1 MSNKIKV
8 GDIFYDNSG
17 IACFYQVVQVY
28 DSGRIRIR
36 EIEKEESTESENG
49 YEFKSVPV
57 PNKFKPKREYNQ
69 HELLYVAVKDNDKGT
84 IKKLQQFS
92 DGEYYIDFYAG
103 YAKLYKGKPVISSY
117 WSVWMR

>member
-1 MSNKIKV
+1 MSKIKV

-17 IACFYQVVQVY
+17 IASFYQVVQVY
-28 DSGRIRIR
+28 DSGRVRIR

-49 YEFKSVPV
+49 YEFKAIPV
-57 PNKFKPKREYNQ
+57 PNKFKPKVEYSK
-69 HELLYVAVKDNDKGT
+69 HELLYAVVKDNDKGT

-92 DGEYYIDFYAG
+92 DGEYYIDFYGGLAN
-103 YAKLYKGKPVISSY
+103 LYKGEPVISSY